1 MQYKSR
7 SRRRGPSWGSFLSLL
22 LAVCATCA
30 TTSHAQEPPI
40 PATGVDISTLDTIVV
55 SGEQPGPGLWK
66 ITRDEHTLWILGTL
80 SPLPKKMNW
89 VSRDVEAIIAQSQQV
104 ILMPN
109 VEFSVRG
116 GMIRGLF
123 LLPSLLKAR
132 NNPDKELLVDV
143 VPADLYARWEVL
155 KARYMGNDKGV
166 EKRRPIFAAH
176 ELYESAIKRSDL
188 SQDDI
193 VTKVVKKAA
202 RRSKVEMVEPTLDLR
217 IESPGSALKE
227 FRKSPLDDID
237 CFAKTMS
244 RLETDIEAMKL
255 RGNAWATGDIEAILA
270 LPYTDQ
276 LQACSDAVLNASV
289 IEERGLGDLR
299 SRVYATWLTA
309 AEAALD
315 GNASSFA
322 ILPMRHLL
330 AENGVLAKLRDRG
343 YVIEP
348 PE

>member
-1 MQYKSR
+1 
-7 SRRRGPSWGSFLSLL
+7 
-22 LAVCATCA
+22 
-30 TTSHAQEPPI
+30 
-40 PATGVDISTLDTIVV
+40 
-55 SGEQPGPGLWK
+55 
-66 ITRDEHTLWILGTL
+66 
-80 SPLPKKMNW
+80 
-89 VSRDVEAIIAQSQQV
+89 
-104 ILMPN
+104 MPN
-109 VEFSVRG
+109 VSLNVKG
-116 GMIRGLF
+116 GMVRGLF
-123 LLPSLLKAR
+123 LLPSLMKAR
-132 NNPDKELLVDV
+132 NNPDKEMLVDV

-155 KARYMGNDKGV
+155 KARYMANDKAV

-188 SQDDI
+188 SQDDV

-202 RRSKVEMVEPTLDLR
+202 RRNKVEMVEPTLDLR

-244 RLETDIEAMKL
+244 RLESDIESMKL

-276 LQACSDAVLNASV
+276 LQACSDAILNASV

-299 SRVYATWLTA
+299 SRVYAIWMTA
-309 AEAALD
+309 AESALER
-315 GNASSFA
+315 NASSFA
-322 ILPMRHLL
+322 ILPLRHLL
-330 AENGVLAKLRDRG
+330 ADQGVLKQLRDRG
-343 YVIEP
+343 YLVEP